1 MEKPD
6 KVKQIESLEKTEETN
21 CPRLDD
27 GCFLDGEVHLV
38 KKQYERIGE
47 QSVMDEG
54 IMLK

>member
-6 KVKQIESLEKTEETN
+6 KVKKAEETN
-21 CPRLDD
+21 CPRLDA
-27 GCFLDGEVHLV
+27 GCFLDGKDHLV
-38 KKQYERIGE
+38 KKQYGMVGE